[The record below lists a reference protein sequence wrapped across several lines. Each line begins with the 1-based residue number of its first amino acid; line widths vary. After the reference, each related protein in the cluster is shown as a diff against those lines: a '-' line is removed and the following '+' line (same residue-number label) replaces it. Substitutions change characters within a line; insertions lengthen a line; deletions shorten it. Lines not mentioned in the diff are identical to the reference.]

1 MKRQPKNIPHF
12 KTEAQERR
20 FWQTHDSTQYVD
32 YARAER
38 WRFPN
43 LKLTS
48 KSITLRLPLTLIDR
62 LKLMAH
68 QQDVPYQTLIKQL
81 IFQAVTK

>member
-1 MKRQPKNIPHF
+1 MKRQPKRIPHF
-12 KTEAQERR
+12 KSEAQERR